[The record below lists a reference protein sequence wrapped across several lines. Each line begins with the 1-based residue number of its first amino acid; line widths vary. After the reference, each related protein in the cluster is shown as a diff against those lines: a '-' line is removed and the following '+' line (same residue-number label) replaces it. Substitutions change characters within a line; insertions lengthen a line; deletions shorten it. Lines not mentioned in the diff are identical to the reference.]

1 MYQSPPDPCVIGN
14 ASAAGESPSMFWK
27 FSCTS
32 VACGAVRQKVM
43 VPLELTVGPAH
54 VVGIGPVV
62 GVAELTTVCEVAA
75 DVIRAA
81 LLGDADACVPRV
93 TTVAPAAPKERTT

>member
-1 MYQSPPDPCVIGN
+1 MYQSPPAPSVIGN

-27 FSCTS
+27 FSCTL

-54 VVGIGPVV
+54 VVGTGPVV
-62 GVAELTTVCEVAA
+62 GVAELTTV
-75 DVIRAA
+75 
-81 LLGDADACVPRV
+81 
-93 TTVAPAAPKERTT
+93 